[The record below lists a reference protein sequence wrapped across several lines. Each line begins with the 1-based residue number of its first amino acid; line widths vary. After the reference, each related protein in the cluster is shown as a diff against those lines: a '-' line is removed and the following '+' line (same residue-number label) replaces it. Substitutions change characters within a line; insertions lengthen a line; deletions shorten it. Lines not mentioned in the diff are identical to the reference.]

1 MYDQVASAEI
11 VLVNTG
17 MVGYEFTALGMDP
30 QMASKPQ
37 PGIPI
42 MIPHT
47 VSYFHYSG
55 RVRVHSSGYGSTD
68 GF

>member
-11 VLVNTG
+11 VLINTG

-30 QMASKPQ
+30 QMVSKPQ

-47 VSYFHYSG
+47 VSYLHYSG
-55 RVRVHSSGYGSTD
+55 WL
-68 GF
+68 